1 MTPANKK
8 CTFCGSMNT
17 EKQSDFGTSIMVTP
31 HFCLDCKS
39 AFEWIK
45 WGESDSHLDLP
56 EYLKESNKTLKK

>member
-1 MTPANKK
+1 MKTKNKK
-8 CTFCGSMNT
+8 CTFCGSTNT

-45 WGESDSHLDLP
+45 WGEDDSHLDLP
-56 EYLKESNKTLKK
+56 EYLKASNSKKK